1 LGVDLLKSPEILI
14 ETESVLVRTM
24 TLTPLEVAPV
34 HFHTDVA
41 EHIVCL
47 NGKISV
53 CINLM
58 ETETFLAPGQSVS
71 IPAGIYHQ
79 IKNMADITSQY
90 LLTQS
95 GGKYD
100 FCELPA

>member
-1 LGVDLLKSPEILI
+1 
-14 ETESVLVRTM
+14 M
-24 TLTPLEVAPV
+24 TLTPHEVAPM

-41 EHIVCL
+41 EQIVCL
-47 NGKISV
+47 DGKVSM

-58 ETETFLAPGQSVS
+58 ETETFLTPGQSIT
-71 IPAGIYHQ
+71 IPAGMPHQ
-79 IKNMADITSQY
+79 IKNMADTISKY

>member
-1 LGVDLLKSPEILI
+1 LNKPSEILV
-14 ETESVLVRTM
+14 ETESVLVRKM
-24 TLTPLEVAPV
+24 TLAPLEVAPM
-34 HFHTDVA
+34 HFHTEVA

-47 NGKISV
+47 NGRVSV
-53 CINLM
+53 GINLM
-58 ETETFLAPGQSVS
+58 ETETFLAPGQSVT
-71 IPAGIYHQ
+71 IPAGILHQ
-79 IKNMADITSQY
+79 IKNMADTTSQY